1 LPKPKGLRPLFSCL
15 ICRIEERKA
24 GSFDGSLRI
33 KKSGVHVRS
42 SSGQYQIG
50 LDHLRAV
57 AILMVFCWHFIHSG
71 NIIPLDGSNT
81 VFPVLAPFAN
91 GYMGV
96 SLFMALS
103 GYLYAGI
110 TDGKRLHYGAFLKNR
125 VWRLLPL
132 LTLAIL
138 LAYVQSK
145 IMGRDLRMA
154 PRLLLGWLAPSL
166 PAGGWSV
173 TVEFHFYLVLPL
185 LLWLQLKSNLILPA
199 LVLVAVA
206 CRAVMIIQGMDAEYF
221 SYYTMVGR
229 IDQFL
234 LGMLAYRAR
243 HALKGQHVVWL
254 VGAAA
259 FVAYA
264 SWLDHLGSIFNAKH
278 DFSWLWLV
286 SGTMEGAFFAMSV
299 AWYAESFSFSNAGVS
314 RFVAMIGRSSYSMYL
329 LHGFVVFLAA
339 RWIHQHVV
347 SLHEPHLAML
357 ASLMTFLALVPM
369 ALLSYRWIE
378 LPFLRR
384 RMIYAEP
391 LFDRSAAF
399 ANEARLVSKDEARA
413 A

>member
-1 LPKPKGLRPLFSCL
+1 
-15 ICRIEERKA
+15 
-24 GSFDGSLRI
+24 
-33 KKSGVHVRS
+33 VRS

-50 LDHLRAV
+50 LDHLRAI
-57 AILMVFCWHFIHSG
+57 AILMVFCWHFIHS
-71 NIIPLDGSNT
+71 NSIVPLDGSST

-110 TDGKRLHYGAFLKNR
+110 GDRKRLHYGAFLKNR
-125 VWRLLPL
+125 AWRLLPL
-132 LTLAIL
+132 LSLAML

-145 IMGRDLRMA
+145 IMGRDLHMMA
-154 PRLLLGWLAPSL
+154 RLLSGWLAPNL
-166 PAGGWSV
+166 PAGGWSI

-185 LLWLQLKSNLILPA
+185 LLWLQLKSNWILPG
-199 LVLVAVA
+199 LVLVAMA
-206 CRAVMIIQGMDAEYF
+206 CRALMITQGLDVGYF
-221 SYYTMVGR
+221 SYHTMVGR

-234 LGMLAYRAR
+234 LGMLAYRSR
-243 HALKGQHVVWL
+243 HALKGRHGVWL
-254 VGAAA
+254 IGAAA

-264 SWLDHLGSIFNAKH
+264 SWLDHLGSIFNTKH
-278 DFSWLWLV
+278 DFPWLWLV

-314 RFVAMIGRSSYSMYL
+314 RFVAMIGRASYSMYL

-347 SLHEPHLAML
+347 SLHDAHLALL
-357 ASLMTFLALVPM
+357 ASLLTFLALVPM
-369 ALLSYRWIE
+369 AVLSYKWIE

-384 RMIYAEP
+384 RVIYAEP
-391 LFDRSAAF
+391 FVDRSAAF
-399 ANEARLVSKDEARA
+399 ANQAHPHGKGEARA